1 MVSSGGVY
9 LVVMHIKGTPKDMQ
23 DNPQYESLMDEIISY
38 LEESLEIASRAGINL
53 NKIIV
58 DPGIGFGKTKEHNLF
73 ILKNLKRLRVL
84 ERPILI
90 GVSRKSFIGKV
101 LNLPLE
107 ERLSGSLAAT
117 SVAVMEG
124 ARIVRCHDVKE
135 TRQVVDLVNA
145 ILQSRV

>member
-1 MVSSGGVY
+1 M
-9 LVVMHIKGTPKDMQ
+9 
-23 DNPQYESLMDEIISY
+23 
-38 LEESLEIASRAGINL
+38 
-53 NKIIV
+53 
-58 DPGIGFGKTKEHNLF
+58 EHNLF

-84 ERPILI
+84 ERPISI

-107 ERLSGSLAAT
+107 ERVPGSLAAT
-117 SVAVMEG
+117 CVGLMGG

-135 TRQVVDLVNA
+135 TRQTVDLVEA